1 MLRFR
6 MVRINVEQ
14 FAILAHDVPAGN
26 ITIDTN
32 IGVKASVADRKIA
45 LEIQFDFSSVTE
57 NVLILK
63 QLCEF
68 EIHEE
73 DWATLQTEGKVTIP
87 KELIEYFVVQT
98 VGTARGI
105 LHCKTEGTPFN
116 HLILPP
122 LNAAEMIEH
131 DVVIE

>member
-14 FAILAHDVPAGN
+14 FAILANEVPAGN

-32 IGVKASVADRKIA
+32 VGVKASVTDRKIA
-45 LEIQFDFSSVTE
+45 LDIQFSFTSIEEKIMV
-57 NVLILK
+57 LK

-73 DWATLQTEGKVTIP
+73 DWTTLQSEGNVTIP
-87 KELIEYFVVQT
+87 KELIEYFVAQA

-122 LNAAEMIEH
+122 LNVTEMIDQ

>member
-14 FAILAHDVPAGN
+14 FAILANEVPACN

-32 IGVKASVADRKIA
+32 VGVKASVTDRKIA
-45 LEIQFDFSSVTE
+45 LDIQFSFTSIEEKIMV
-57 NVLILK
+57 LK

-73 DWATLQTEGKVTIP
+73 DWTTLQSEGNVTIP
-87 KELIEYFVVQT
+87 KELIEYFVAQA

-122 LNAAEMIEH
+122 LNVTEMIDQ

>member
-14 FAILAHDVPAGN
+14 FAILANDVPAGK
-26 ITIDTN
+26 ITIDTS
-32 IGVKASVADRKIA
+32 IGVKASVPDRKIA
-45 LEIQFDFSSVTE
+45 LEVEFNFTSIEEKIMV
-57 NVLILK
+57 LK
-63 QLCEF
+63 QLSEF

-73 DWATLQTEGKVTIP
+73 DWMSFQTEGKVTIP
-87 KELIEYFVVQT
+87 KEMIECFVAQA
-98 VGTARGI
+98 VGTARGV

-122 LNAAEMIEH
+122 LDVTEMIEQ
-131 DVVIE
+131 DVIIY